1 MATPTTCPKC
11 GAPVAQPAG
20 RFCMACGAAL
30 APADAAGRVRAQPA
44 PPPNQPQT
52 APVQPAPVST
62 AARPPA
68 AVPKAAAAPTPSK
81 GGRRFTIVNLRNLFG
96 LFDLLALVVGLGFLA
111 FTLLR
116 TPSTQCQPLDLPAS
130 HTVADSRRT
139 QAGTLDGFV
148 VFQSGQTYLIA
159 EGQALTIPE
168 DGTLLIEPGAHL
180 QFGAGSALD
189 VHGRLHACG
198 SSGKPIVLT
207 SDQDDPER
215 KGAGGPQPGD
225 WIGVRFFDESND
237 DSVLGHVQIRYAG
250 RDNHGAVHL
259 GKASPHL
266 SDLTITDSK
275 WFPLSMA
282 PSAAPVLSGKIE
294 FTNTPARG
302 IEVRGGEIREDVT
315 WENTAVVY
323 IVTGNVRVNQAT
335 RMTIKP
341 DVVVKFA
348 PDTGLEVEGT
358 LMASG
363 NGRGAPK
370 VGERGSITFTSLK
383 DDEVAGDTDGRAAV
397 PEAGDWYGILLRGS
411 SSRSILHGALIRYAG
426 KNNRGAVHIEN
437 ASPEISGNRIG
448 HSAWYAISA
457 DAGSGPKITGNV
469 LAEISEGT
477 GLEIRGGALQGRETW
492 RWQATDSDMVRVL
505 TGNLTIGREGIL
517 ELGPGLI
524 VRFARD
530 TGIYVDGALRIMGE
544 KGKPVTLTSLRDDA
558 ADAGGDVDGSA
569 ARPVAGDWKGIT
581 INRESNDRLT
591 EVHYAV
597 VRYPAIGLQF
607 TDVSPVVEAATISD
621 TTGLGIACE
630 EDAKPTLT
638 GVTYTRTGRGDTNC
652 NR

>member
-1 MATPTTCPKC
+1 MPTPTICPKC

-30 APADAAGRVRAQPA
+30 ASAKPAPAQPKPPPAPPRAAPAQPA
-44 PPPNQPQT
+44 RT
-52 APVQPAPVST
+52 V
-62 AARPPA
+62 ARPASAAPA
-68 AVPKAAAAPTPSK
+68 APEP
-81 GGRRFTIVNLRNLFG
+81 GRGFSLINLRNLFG
-96 LFDLLALVVGLGFLA
+96 LFDLIALVVGIGFLA

-116 TPSTQCQPLDLPAS
+116 APSTQCQPLDVPAS
-130 HTVADSRRT
+130 HSVADSRRT

-168 DGTLLIEPGAHL
+168 DGTLLIEPGARL

-215 KGAGGPQPGD
+215 KDAGGPQPGD

-237 DSVLGHVQIRYAG
+237 DSVLAHVQIRYAG

-259 GKASPHL
+259 GKASPQL
-266 SDLTITDSK
+266 NDLTVTDSK
-275 WFPLSMA
+275 YFPFSMA
-282 PSAAPVLSGKIE
+282 PSAAPVISGKIE
-294 FTNTPARG
+294 FTNTPAQG

-315 WENTAVVY
+315 WENADVAYV
-323 IVTGNVRVNQAT
+323 VTGNVRVSQAT
-335 RMTIKP
+335 RLTIKP
-341 DVVVKFA
+341 DMVVKFV

-363 NGRGAPK
+363 NSRGAPK
-370 VGERGSITFTSLK
+370 VGERGSVTFTSIK

-397 PEAGDWYGILLRGS
+397 PEAGEWYGILLRGS
-411 SSRSILHGALIRYAG
+411 SSRSILHGTVIRYAG
-426 KNNRGAVHIEN
+426 KNGRGAIHIEN
-437 ASPEISGNRIG
+437 ASPEISGNRIE
-448 HSAWYAISA
+448 HSAWYAVSS

-469 LAEISEGT
+469 LAEIREGD
-477 GLEIRGGALQGRETW
+477 GLEIRGSTLEGRETW
-492 RWQATDSDMVRVL
+492 RWQADQGDMTRVV
-505 TGNLTIGREGIL
+505 TGNISIGREGIF

-524 VRFARD
+524 VRFAKD
-530 TGIYVDGALRIMGE
+530 TGIHVDGALRVMGE
-544 KGKPVTLTSLRDDA
+544 KGKPVTLTSVRDDA

-569 ARPVAGDWKGIT
+569 ARPVAGDWTGIY
-581 INRESNDRLT
+581 INRESNDSLT
-591 EVHYAV
+591 EIHYAL
-597 VRYPAIGLQF
+597 VRYPSVGLQF
-607 TDVSPVVEAATISD
+607 TDVSPTVEAATISD
-621 TTGLGIACE
+621 TAGLGIACE

-638 GVTYTRTGRGDTNC
+638 GVTYARTGRGDTNC
-652 NR
+652 D

>member
-1 MATPTTCPKC
+1 MPTPTICPKC

-30 APADAAGRVRAQPA
+30 ASAKPAPAQPKPPPAPPRAAPAQPA
-44 PPPNQPQT
+44 RT
-52 APVQPAPVST
+52 V
-62 AARPPA
+62 ARPASAAPA
-68 AVPKAAAAPTPSK
+68 APEP
-81 GGRRFTIVNLRNLFG
+81 GRGFSLINLRNLFG
-96 LFDLLALVVGLGFLA
+96 LFDLIALVVGIGFLA

-116 TPSTQCQPLDLPAS
+116 APSTQCQPLDVPAS
-130 HTVADSRRT
+130 HSVADSRRT

-168 DGTLLIEPGAHL
+168 DGTLLIEPGARL

-215 KGAGGPQPGD
+215 KDAGGPQPGD

-237 DSVLGHVQIRYAG
+237 DSVLAHVQIRYAG

-259 GKASPHL
+259 GKASPQL
-266 SDLTITDSK
+266 NDLTVTDSK
-275 WFPLSMA
+275 YFPFSMA
-282 PSAAPVLSGKIE
+282 PSAAPVISGKIE
-294 FTNTPARG
+294 FTNTPAQG

-315 WENTAVVY
+315 WENADVAYV
-323 IVTGNVRVNQAT
+323 VTGNVRVSQAT
-335 RMTIKP
+335 RLTIKP
-341 DVVVKFA
+341 DMVVKFV

-363 NGRGAPK
+363 NSRGAPK
-370 VGERGSITFTSLK
+370 VGERGSVTFTSIK

-397 PEAGDWYGILLRGS
+397 PEAGEWYGILLRGS
-411 SSRSILHGALIRYAG
+411 SSRSILHGTVIRYAG
-426 KNNRGAVHIEN
+426 KNGRGAIHIEN
-437 ASPEISGNRIG
+437 ASPEISGNRIE
-448 HSAWYAISA
+448 HSAWYAVSS

-469 LAEISEGT
+469 LAEVREGV
-477 GLEIRGGALQGRETW
+477 GLEIRGSTLEGRETW
-492 RWQATDSDMVRVL
+492 RWQADQGDMTRVV
-505 TGNLTIGREGIL
+505 TGNISIGREGIF

-524 VRFARD
+524 VRFAKD
-530 TGIYVDGALRIMGE
+530 TGIHVDGALRVMGE
-544 KGKPVTLTSLRDDA
+544 KGKPVTLTSVRDDA

-569 ARPVAGDWKGIT
+569 ARPVAGDWTGIY
-581 INRESNDRLT
+581 INRESNDSLT
-591 EVHYAV
+591 EIHYAL
-597 VRYPAIGLQF
+597 VRYPSVGLQF
-607 TDVSPVVEAATISD
+607 TDVSPTVEAATISD
-621 TTGLGIACE
+621 TAGLGIACE

-638 GVTYTRTGRGDTNC
+638 GVTYARTGRGDTNC
-652 NR
+652 D

>member
-1 MATPTTCPKC
+1 MATPVTCPKC
-11 GAPVAQPAG
+11 GASVAQPAG

-30 APADAAGRVRAQPA
+30 APAEAAERVPVQPA
-44 PPPNQPQT
+44 PPASQPRV
-52 APVQPAPVST
+52 APVQPASAS
-62 AARPPA
+62 AATRPQ
-68 AVPKAAAAPTPSK
+68 AAAPATSK
-81 GGRRFTIVNLRNLFG
+81 PGRKFTVINLRNLFG
-96 LFDLLALVVGLGFLA
+96 LFDLLALVTGAGFLA

-116 TPSTQCQPLDLPAS
+116 TPSTQCQSLDVPAS

-139 QAGTLDGFV
+139 QAGTLDGFI
-148 VFQSGQTYLIA
+148 VFQSGQTYLVA
-159 EGQALTIPE
+159 ENQALTIPE
-168 DGTLLIEPGAHL
+168 DGTLLIEPGARL

-198 SSGKPIVLT
+198 SSGKPITLT
-207 SDQDDPER
+207 SEQDDPER

-225 WIGVRFFDESND
+225 WIGVRFFDESNG

-275 WFPLSMA
+275 YFPLSMA
-282 PSAAPVLSGKIE
+282 PSAAPVISGKIE

-302 IEVRGGEIREDVT
+302 IEVRGGQIREDVT
-315 WENTAVVY
+315 WENTDIVY
-323 IVTGNVRVNQAT
+323 VVTGNVRVDQAT
-335 RMTIKP
+335 RLTIKP
-341 DVVVKFA
+341 DMVVKFA

-363 NGRGAPK
+363 NSRGAPK
-370 VGERGSITFTSLK
+370 VGERGSVTFTSFK
-383 DDEVAGDTDGRAAV
+383 DDEIAGDTDGRAAV

-411 SSRSILHGALIRYAG
+411 NTHSIVHGTLIRYAG
-426 KNNRGAVHIEN
+426 KNGRGAVHVEN
-437 ASPEISGNRIG
+437 ASPEISGNRIE
-448 HSAWYAISA
+448 HSAWYAVST
-457 DAGSGPKITGNV
+457 DAGSGLKITGNV
-469 LAEISEGT
+469 LAEIDEGI
-477 GLEIRGGALQGRETW
+477 GLEIRGSSLQGRETW

-517 ELGPGLI
+517 ELGPGLT
-524 VRFARD
+524 VRFIRD

-544 KGKPVTLTSLRDDA
+544 KGKPVTLTSVRDDA

-569 ARPVAGDWKGIT
+569 ARPVSGDWKGVY

-591 EVHYAV
+591 EIHYAV
-597 VRYPAIGLQF
+597 VRYPSVGLQF

-621 TTGLGIACE
+621 TSGLGIACE
-630 EDAKPTLT
+630 DDAKPTLT
-638 GVTYTRTGRGDTNC
+638 GVTYTRTGQGDTNC